1 MSQLVAK
8 RVEVDGGFVYQSLE
22 GHVADVLVA
31 GCEILKS
38 LRPFWDGRWGSWEKF
53 YTLTLTLLTYHDFG
67 KLTTEFQG
75 RLTSPSDPGQTATV
89 VSHAL
94 CSALWVEPR
103 LGDDLTDWVCTLSIV
118 SHHSPLHKG
127 LFSTHLN
134 LPRVRRSEIRTASET
149 FGMLADL
156 CKRQTGFALSAALR
170 QAELDYLLAKGAGAS
185 PYRVRDVVKL
195 SGAEQVNFQERFG
208 GRLEEARH
216 RYAMAHMVLKRAD
229 EVASASFQSRA
240 LDCPPD
246 SVTGPMLE
254 SGESKTAVTLEAYNL
269 NDNQVDCSLYD
280 FQLQLRNT
288 ASLFT
293 VVRAPC
299 GRGKT
304 LGALL
309 CAANHQRQ
317 RLVFCLPTQ
326 ITSNAMAKEL
336 SRRSPGKVG
345 FFHGLRRCLQLD
357 ETGQEIRENQLP
369 RQAGAIDD
377 DYRSDLFYS
386 SPIVVSTVDH
396 LVYSLIRAYP
406 QADVA
411 LGNLLTSVVVYD
423 EIHAY
428 EPYTQRQLLGA
439 MRVLHQYG
447 VPQIL
452 MSATLPKVLSD
463 HCAREFSAYVV
474 EDTEG
479 MGFSPVEIERRGTDL
494 LSHLDEIA
502 ALALKG
508 KKVLVVTNTVARSQE
523 VFGLLIPYL
532 QERCP
537 VHLYNSLFTSHDRST
552 GKDSKESVLLRL
564 FRKDAQG
571 PAVLVS
577 TQAVEMSLDISAD
590 ILFTDWAPM
599 DALAQRFGRV
609 NRGARDCLDG
619 TRAVVCSARKDDASY
634 YLPYY
639 FGRNDSENR
648 VDQTWRLLPEGPL
661 THRKA
666 VEIIDHVYANL
677 DLGRGEKVTQ
687 LFRESSLYGER
698 VNLMGREED
707 PHFFNIR
714 HDPEGQHFATI
725 PVVPTCYAGRFRSS
739 LFGVELYTIRV
750 PLYWLNAYAG
760 RFSRLISQGEEVS
773 GLYEIEANYDKVH
786 GLQIDRFDEGH
797 TLFG

>member
-1 MSQLVAK
+1 MEQLVAK
-8 RVEVDGGFVYQSLE
+8 RAEVDGGFVYQSLE

-38 LRPFWDGRWGSWEKF
+38 LRPFWNGRWGSWEQF
-53 YTLTLTLLTYHDFG
+53 YALTLTLLTYHDFG
-67 KLTTEFQG
+67 KLTQEFQG
-75 RLTSPSDPGQTATV
+75 RLTSSSASGQAATV

-94 CSALWVEPR
+94 CSALLVEPR

-118 SHHSPLHKG
+118 SHHSSLHKG

-134 LPRVRRSEIRTASET
+134 LPRVGKSEIRTATET
-149 FGMLADL
+149 FGVLAGL
-156 CKRQTGFALSAALR
+156 CKRQSGFALPAALR
-170 QAELDYLLAKGAGAS
+170 HAELDYLEETGSGAS
-185 PYRVRDVVKL
+185 LYHVRDVVKL
-195 SGAEQVNFQERFG
+195 SGAEQVNFQDKFG

-216 RYAMAHMVLKRAD
+216 QYAMAHMVLKRAD

-240 LDCPPD
+240 YDLSPD
-246 SVTGPMLE
+246 SVTGPVLE
-254 SGESKTAVTLEAYNL
+254 SKRLKKTVTFEAYNL
-269 NDNQVDCSLYD
+269 SKVDGPLYD
-280 FQLQLRNT
+280 FQSQLRNT
-288 ASLFT
+288 SSLFT

-309 CAANHQRQ
+309 CAQNQKKQ

-336 SRRSPGKVG
+336 SRRSPGQVG
-345 FFHGLRRCLQLD
+345 FFHGLRRYLQLD
-357 ETGQEIRENQLP
+357 ETGQEIKENQLP
-369 RQAGAIDD
+369 RQEGAIDD

-386 SPIVVSTVDH
+386 SPVVVSTVDH

-411 LGNLLTSVVVYD
+411 LGNILTSVVVYD

-428 EPYTQRQLLGA
+428 EPYTQCQLLGA
-439 MRVLHQYG
+439 MRILHQYG

-452 MSATLPKVLSD
+452 MSATLPKVLAD
-463 HCAREFSAYVV
+463 HCRREFSANVI
-474 EDTEG
+474 EDSDG
-479 MGFSPVEIERRGTDL
+479 MDFSPVEIERRDTDL
-494 LSHLDEIA
+494 LSHLDEVA
-502 ALALKG
+502 ALALNG

-523 VFGLLIPYL
+523 VFRMLNPRL

-537 VHLYNSLFTSHDRST
+537 LHLYNSLFTPHDRST
-552 GKDSKESVLLRL
+552 GKESKESVLLKL
-564 FRKDAQG
+564 FHKDIPG
-571 PAVLVS
+571 PAVLVA

-590 ILFTDWAPM
+590 VLFTDWAPM

-609 NRGARDCLDG
+609 NRGARDCG
-619 TRAVVCSARKDDASY
+619 CGARAVVCSTLKGDAPY
-634 YLPYY
+634 YLPYF
-639 FGRNDSENR
+639 FGRDDEENLI
-648 VDQTWRLLPEGPL
+648 DQTWKLLPEGLL
-661 THRKA
+661 THRKT
-666 VEIIDHVYANL
+666 VEIIDKIYADL
-677 DLGRGEKVTQ
+677 DLERSEKVTQ
-687 LFRESSLYGER
+687 LFRESTLYGER
-698 VNLMGREED
+698 VNLVGREEA

-714 HDPEGQHFATI
+714 HDPEGRHFATI
-725 PVVPTCYAGRFRSS
+725 PVVPTCYADRFHSS

-760 RFSRLISQGEEVS
+760 WFSQLISQGEAVS
-773 GLYEIEANYDKVH
+773 GLYEIEASYDKVH
-786 GLQIDRFDEGH
+786 GLRIDRFDEGH